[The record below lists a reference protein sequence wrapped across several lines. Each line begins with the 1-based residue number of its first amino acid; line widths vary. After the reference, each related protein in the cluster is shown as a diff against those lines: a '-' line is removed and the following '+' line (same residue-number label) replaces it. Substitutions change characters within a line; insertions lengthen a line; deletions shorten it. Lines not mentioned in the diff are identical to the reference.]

1 MIPAGEG
8 AFNLAQVLADEAEE
22 IRLQSQNPRRGLAWD
37 LKLDEAAAQPSGETI
52 DSSAAPAS
60 ASAVPDRLGLA
71 FSGGGI
77 RSACVALGI
86 VQRLAQARML
96 TQVHYICG
104 ISGGGYLLGWL
115 TAWIKREGSI
125 KWVEEQLGHSAASP
139 PSAPATT
146 GEPFAYKR
154 FVEPY
159 AIHYLRR
166 YSSYLTPR
174 VGLVSGD
181 TLAMI
186 SVYLRNLL
194 LNQTMLAML
203 AVSVMLVLQLL
214 SPAIFW
220 SHRISHAWMI
230 VALVAFALIFS
241 FGLYVGATALSRL
254 GGSKSGAREPSS
266 AASFTILSGVLA
278 CVLIWW
284 MTPSWYAQFAS
295 EMATVI
301 AVAIVVVA
309 GTLVSA
315 VLFRTRIDGDDLQA
329 IDQASPSIVLLF
341 AAWLV
346 GGNLCCLLDWLFRRW
361 LIHDTKVFIGD
372 SYTILGLPCLLIG
385 LAFVSYAFLGILGSK
400 FPDPKRE
407 WLARVAGY
415 FFLWAILFGG
425 VAAIALRGPMLMHLL
440 FTAWQTPSWK
450 KYVISAVIPGGWLFI
465 VATGLLGA
473 NSASSS
479 GTPGHTSKL
488 DVVVSIAPPVFL
500 IGVLL
505 LVSWG
510 THKIAVKTVPLPRNY
525 LTMAEWRG
533 PFAPTLTRIV
543 TVPASAEPYKH
554 AAPAPGT
561 LSAHIRRWLPTWHHR
576 YFVVWLLPTLI
587 AALLAVRLDVNEF
600 SLHLFYRNRLVRA
613 FLGASN
619 NLPNPRRPSPFT
631 GFAPDDDIALEDLS
645 RHSTTG
651 KPYQGPYP
659 IWGTTLNLTA
669 GEDLAWQQRKGA
681 SFIYSPLFCGF
692 DYVKSFTATEKPETA
707 ALDSDTDALARPKD
721 RRMNH
726 HGYRSTVGN
735 KEAKIEGYGGIGGR
749 PFIGTAMAASGAA
762 VSPNMGYH
770 TRPGVAAL
778 LALFNLRLGWWSGNP
793 RSPSHWKR
801 YAPGIWYLAA
811 ELLGHTGDKSHYVYL
826 SDGGH
831 FENLGVYELVRRK
844 TRFIICSDADA
855 DPEFSFADLGNAIDR
870 CRRDFGV
877 EIHIRAQRDV
887 CAEGGKQFRGGH
899 YAIGE
904 ICYPGQTARGCLL
917 YIKSSLTS
925 DEPSDVLGMKASDS
939 AFPHDTTANQ
949 FFNEAM
955 FESYRALGEHMMDV
969 ILEKNGVSNDAASPR
984 DAVAKLFTSLTA
996 KVREQKEADKQPKPT
1011 PLAVAVAGGVTVHMD
1026 A

>member
-1 MIPAGEG
+1 MIPTREG
-8 AFNLAQVLADEAEE
+8 AYNLAQVLADEAEE
-22 IRLQSQNPRRGLAWD
+22 IRLQCEARGVKAD
-37 LKLDEAAAQPSGETI
+37 LKLDGGGW
-52 DSSAAPAS
+52 
-60 ASAVPDRLGLA
+60 SAVPDRLGLA

-77 RSACVALGI
+77 RSACVGLGI
-86 VQRLAQARML
+86 IQRLAQARIL
-96 TQVHYICG
+96 TQVHTICG

-115 TAWIKREGSI
+115 TAWVKREGSLG
-125 KWVEEQLGHSAASP
+125 WVEEQLGHSAASP
-139 PSAPATT
+139 PATAPPKTSQPAV
-146 GEPFAYKR
+146 YQR

-174 VGLVSGD
+174 VGLLSGD

-194 LNQTMLAML
+194 LNQTMLAMF
-203 AVSVMLVLQLL
+203 AVSVMLLLQLL

-220 SHRISHAWMI
+220 SHQISSHAMV
-230 VALVAFALIFS
+230 VALTIFAVVFS
-241 FGLYVGATALSRL
+241 SGLHTGATALSRL
-254 GGSKSGAREPSS
+254 GTKREPRER
-266 AASFTILSGVLA
+266 AAAATLTILSGVLA

-295 EMATVI
+295 EMATI
-301 AVAIVVVA
+301 AAVAIVVVI

-315 VLFRTRIDGDDLQA
+315 LLFRTRIDGDTLQA
-329 IDQASPSIVLLF
+329 VDQTSPTLGLLF
-341 AAWLV
+341 AAWLAV
-346 GGNLCCLLDWLFRRW
+346 GNLCCLLDWLYRRW
-361 LIHDTKVFIGD
+361 LIHDSAIVVGD
-372 SYTILGLPCLLIG
+372 SYTILGLPCLLGG
-385 LAFVSYAFLGILGSK
+385 LALASYAFLGILGSK

-415 FFLWAILFGG
+415 FLLWAVLIAA
-425 VAAIALRGPMLMHLL
+425 VIAIALLGPMAMHLL
-440 FTAWQTPSWK
+440 FTARYTPSWK
-450 KYVISAVIPGGWLFI
+450 KYAVSAVVPGGWLF
-465 VATGLLGA
+465 VVLVGLLGA
-473 NSASSS
+473 NGAKSS
-479 GTPGHTSKL
+479 GTPGETSKL
-488 DVVVSIAPPVFL
+488 DTVISIAPPVFIL
-500 IGVLL
+500 GVLL

-510 THKIAVKTVPLPRNY
+510 AHKLAFKTVPMPPHY

-533 PFAPTLTRIV
+533 PFPIVVSRIV
-543 TVPASAEPYKH
+543 TVHAFDAPYTHTPTK
-554 AAPAPGT
+554 PGT
-561 LSAHIRRWLPTWHHR
+561 IMALIRAWFPSWQKR
-576 YFVVWLLPTLI
+576 YFFVWLLPS
-587 AALLAVRLDVNEF
+587 AVAFLLAVRLDVNEF

-619 NLPNPRRPSPFT
+619 NLPEPRQPSPFT
-631 GFAPDDDIALEDLS
+631 GFASNDDIALEDLS
-645 RHSTTG
+645 RHSTNG
-651 KPYQGPYP
+651 KLYQGPYP
-659 IWGTTLNLTA
+659 IWGTTLNLTT

-692 DYVKSFTATEKPETA
+692 DYVHPFTATEEPEP
-707 ALDSDTDALARPKD
+707 LDLDPDSDALVRNEND
-721 RRMNH
+721 RMNH
-726 HGYRSTVGN
+726 HGFRSTVGN
-735 KEAKIEGYGGIGGR
+735 APLKIEGYGGTGGR
-749 PFIGTAMAASGAA
+749 PFLGTAMAASGAA

-778 LALFNLRLGWWSGNP
+778 LALFNLRLGWWTGNP
-793 RSPSHWKR
+793 RSPSFWKR

-811 ELLGHTGDKSHYVYL
+811 ELLGQTGDKSRYVYL

-831 FENLGVYELVRRK
+831 FENLGIYELVRRK
-844 TRFIICSDADA
+844 TRFIVCSDADA

-887 CAEGGKQFRGGH
+887 CAEGGKQFRSGH

-939 AFPHDTTANQ
+939 DFPHDSTANQ

-969 ILEKNGVSNDAASPR
+969 ILDKNDVTNTEASPR
-984 DAVAKLFTSLTA
+984 DAVAKLFASLTA
-996 KVREQKEADKQPKPT
+996 KAKAQKEADGRTKPA
-1011 PLAVAVAGGVTVHMD
+1011 PLAVTVAGGVTVHMD